1 MKSWIFFPSSIL
13 IEISFDGVTFEK
25 LPLIETNANIA
36 SNAASNQ
43 SIPSFTSYV
52 GPMNKEF
59 FVKSNSTKSISTIR
73 VTAKNF
79 GKCPEWHLGSGNN
92 TWLFADELIFR

>member
-1 MKSWIFFPSSIL
+1 MTDPEQEL
-13 IEISFDGVTFEK
+13 GTCV
-25 LPLIETNANIA
+25 PLIQTNAAIA
-36 SNAASNQ
+36 SNTPSNQ
-43 SIPSFTSYV
+43 SIPSFSTYV

-59 FVKSNSTKSISTIR
+59 FVKSNSTKTISAIR

-79 GKCPEWHLGSGNN
+79 GKCPEWHLGAGNN

>member
-13 IEISFDGVTFEK
+13 IEISYDGNTYEK
-25 LPLIETNANIA
+25 LPLIETNSIIS
-36 SNAASNQ
+36 SNSSSNQ
-43 SIPSFTSYV
+43 SIPSFSSYV

-59 FVKSNSTKSISTIR
+59 FVKSNSTKAISAIR
-73 VTAKNF
+73 VSAKNF
-79 GKCPEWHLGSGNN
+79 GKCPEWHLGAGNN